1 MGHRRAGGDLHLGPP
16 RRHAE
21 EADRAGVRARVQR
34 EPNPAPAVGAHRRP
48 RGALRSDPPPAELV
62 FATV

>member
-34 EPNPAPAVGAHRRP
+34 EPNPAPAVGAHRRS
-48 RGALRSDPPPAELV
+48 RGALRDPPSSC
-62 FATV
+62 